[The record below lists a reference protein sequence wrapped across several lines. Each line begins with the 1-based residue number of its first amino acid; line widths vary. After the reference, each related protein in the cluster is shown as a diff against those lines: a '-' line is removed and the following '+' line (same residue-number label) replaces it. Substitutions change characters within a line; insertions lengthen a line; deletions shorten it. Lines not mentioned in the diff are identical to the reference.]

1 MGKKR
6 VIKRTKEEILAEG
19 ERINKAV
26 RQDIKAKT
34 SKRVEE
40 GRIYIISS
48 YNNTIVSLTDKN
60 GNVIVQKSAGSIGF
74 KGTKKGTSFAASRV
88 AQVISTVADK
98 LKLRRVHIF
107 VKGIGGGR
115 DSALRSFVNHGFDI
129 LSIRDVTPI
138 PHNGCRPRKTR
149 RV

>member
-6 VIKRTKEEILAEG
+6 VIKKTGEEILAEG

-26 RQDIKAKT
+26 HRDVHTKASGKF
-34 SKRVEE
+34 EE

-48 YNNTIVSLTDKN
+48 YNNTIISLTDRN

-88 AQVISTVADK
+88 AQVIESIADK
-98 LKLRRVHIF
+98 LKLRKVHIF
-107 VKGIGGGR
+107 LKGIGSGR
-115 DSALRSFVNHGFDI
+115 DAALRSFVNYGFDV

-138 PHNGCRPRKTR
+138 PHNGCRPKKVR